1 MREPADT
8 IRDETRDGTRDDMDD
23 LELLTRMLNGQ
34 LDAARV
40 AIVRKRLEDDPAFRD
55 FAAPLLLTWNVPP
68 HRDRFP
74 RPEGDW
80 ERAWERLQQRIRID
94 IPAAAPAP
102 APRSALKRIG
112 RIIQIGSG
120 SVLIF
125 YILYMFAVV
134 YWYDVIK
141 PIYFPVPPDGWVAPS
156 SVVAPSTSP
165 R

>member
-1 MREPADT
+1 MREPVNT
-8 IRDETRDGTRDDMDD
+8 IRDGTLDDMDD

-40 AIVRKRLEDDPAFRD
+40 ATVRKRLEDDPAFRD

-102 APRSALKRIG
+102 APTRARWSIG
-112 RIIQIGSG
+112 RIIQIGFG

-125 YILYMFAVV
+125 YILMAFGAI
-134 YWYDVIK
+134 YWHDVIK
-141 PIYFPVPPDGWVAPS
+141 PIYFPDPPDGWVAPS
-156 SVVAPSTSP
+156 RVVAPSTSP